1 MAEPSATTL
10 LLAAHRGVPGLVAYI
25 DDHAGYAHAVL
36 ALVLEASLQAQIPL
50 RRKRDMWSA
59 LLLQQPTLCF
69 IEPATRTSTLAA
81 LRSLG
86 ADAYVI
92 SLAHMALCPEDVPPD
107 DSVPLAPE
115 VEVDGLVV
123 APLFQSKAVHATD
136 DTLKVDIDDEE
147 ENDRAA
153 SKRPR
158 LEANRPECIEI
169 DLDDDEVNPLD
180 LLGVKMLAQEHA
192 SVDVPVQQATESALD
207 ALPATIELAPEHQAK
222 VALLLKAIGRLTGH
236 VADEVAS
243 VCDDILCLCLDITL
257 GPEPIIAKLEVL
269 SDKLQLNTL
278 PDEALVVFCSKLLDA
293 QWSLR
298 ASMHLVSISLF
309 RNVMASPNAISRG
322 LVQVLSRLATD
333 HASVVIEQLLVPI
346 MTSVDL
352 SEKAP
357 QCEVV
362 TRLLRDGLHASHID
376 ALVQQVVA
384 DRQAS
389 PFMTSE
395 RMLLVLQTLF
405 NLKALLSQATIDSVV
420 DAMLAAV
427 SRHAKSVKFAT
438 VLFTVVSKYPT
449 LCAPHRET
457 LFEIGS
463 GCHSSM
469 AKTALRAIEKLP

>member
-1 MAEPSATTL
+1 MAAPSATTL
-10 LLAAHRGVPGLVAYI
+10 LLAAHRGVPGLMAYI

-36 ALVLEASLQAQIPL
+36 ALVLEASLQTQVPL

-59 LLLQQPTLCF
+59 LLLQQPTLRF
-69 IEPATRTSTLAA
+69 IDAATRKSTLAT
-81 LRSLG
+81 LRSLD
-86 ADAYVI
+86 ADAYVLV
-92 SLAHMALCPEDVPPD
+92 LAQMALCPDDAVPD
-107 DSVPLAPE
+107 DGMRLEPA
-115 VEVDGLVV
+115 DGLVV
-123 APLFQSKAVHATD
+123 APLFQCKAVPATD
-136 DTLKVDIDDEE
+136 DALEMDNNADDA
-147 ENDRAA
+147 DRAA

-158 LEANRPECIEI
+158 LDTNSPECIEI

-180 LLGVKMLAQEHA
+180 LLSFKMQAQEHA
-192 SVDVPVQQATESALD
+192 GIDASLQQETDSAVDAP
-207 ALPATIELAPEHQAK
+207 PAAIELTPEHQAK

-236 VADEVAS
+236 VAGEVAS
-243 VCDDILCLCLDITL
+243 VCDDILSLCLDITM
-257 GPEPIIAKLEVL
+257 GPEPIMAKLEVL
-269 SDKLQLNTL
+269 GDKLQLDTL

-298 ASMHLVSISLF
+298 ASMHLVAISLF

-322 LVQVLSRLATD
+322 LVQVLSRLASD

-346 MTSVDL
+346 MTSPDL

-357 QCEVV
+357 QCEIV

-376 ALVQQVVA
+376 ALVQRVVA

-389 PFMTSE
+389 PFMTSD

-405 NLKALLSQATIDSVV
+405 NLKAALSQRTIDGVV
-420 DAMLAAV
+420 DAMQAAL
-427 SRHAKSVKFAT
+427 SRHTKSVKFAT

-449 LCAPHRET
+449 LCSPHRET

-469 AKTALRAIEKLP
+469 AKTALRAIEKLT